1 MWQSVKRGTQNFFF
15 LHNKATNTFCIEH
28 EKNGIVVPKRVL
40 RADILQTKFT
50 TSGGC
55 NISST
60 YLASFLVHSMSIITP
75 TCTPY
80 LLLRKQSEEDKNIL
94 WMMRMIF
101 ERHPCCCGTTMQ
113 WSVSVSSVYLV
124 GLESTLTNLSF
135 TLASHRPFL
144 LLKCTHTWFGDFFV
158 LWIVIT
164 NFVKFSFL
172 KKKLEKK
179 RCFFSKRFVFFFLL

>member
-1 MWQSVKRGTQNFFF
+1 VKRGTQNFFF

-94 WMMRMIF
+94 
-101 ERHPCCCGTTMQ
+101 
-113 WSVSVSSVYLV
+113 
-124 GLESTLTNLSF
+124 
-135 TLASHRPFL
+135 
-144 LLKCTHTWFGDFFV
+144 
-158 LWIVIT
+158 
-164 NFVKFSFL
+164 
-172 KKKLEKK
+172 
-179 RCFFSKRFVFFFLL
+179 